1 MRFAL
6 AMHGSRGDV
15 EPCAAVG
22 VELQR
27 RGHDVRIAVPP
38 NLVGFVE
45 SAGLSAVRYGPDS
58 QELIDDDFVR
68 NYWKMQPLNF
78 VRAFKEYVSRGW
90 ADMGATLTSLADGA
104 DVVLTGTI
112 YQGVAA
118 NVAEYYDVPLA
129 ALHYF
134 PSRANGHLVP
144 IVPAPV
150 TRSAISA
157 VWWLYW
163 RMTKDADDRQRRELD
178 LPQATNSLSRR
189 LSDRGTLEIQ
199 AYDELC
205 FPGLAAEW
213 GGRWPFVGALT
224 LQLPTP
230 VDDEVAAWISAGTPP
245 IYFGFGSM
253 PVRSAA
259 DTVAMISAVCAELGE
274 RALICSGWADF
285 GGLPTSDRVKVV
297 RQVNHAAVFPL
308 CRAVVHHGGAGTTA
322 AGMRAGVP
330 ALILWITSD
339 QPIWAAQIKQLK
351 VGVGRSFS
359 RTSERTLTADLRR
372 ILEPSYAVRAGEIA
386 ARMTTSDASVRAAAD
401 LLEEARLKRTKAA
414 G

>member
-1 MRFAL
+1 MKFAL

-27 RGHDVRIAVPP
+27 RGHDVRMAVPP

-45 SAGLSAVRYGPDS
+45 SAGLTAVGYGPDS

-68 NYWKMQPLNF
+68 NYWKLQPLNF

-90 ADMGATLTSLADGA
+90 AEMSTTLTSLADGA
-104 DVVLTGTI
+104 DIVLTGTI

-118 NVAEYYDVPLA
+118 NVAEYYDIPLA
-129 ALHYF
+129 SLHYF
-134 PSRANGHLVP
+134 PSRSNGHLLP
-144 IVPAPV
+144 MVPAPV
-150 TRSAISA
+150 TKSAISA

-163 RMTKDADDRQRRELD
+163 RMTKDADDTQRRELG
-178 LPQATNSLSRR
+178 LPRAAGSLSRR
-189 LSDRGTLEIQ
+189 LTDRGTLEIQ

-213 GGRWPFVGALT
+213 DGRWPFVGALT

-230 VDDEVAAWISAGTPP
+230 ADDEVAAWLSEGTPP

-253 PVRSAA
+253 PVRSAG

-274 RALICSGWADF
+274 RALICSGWTDF
-285 GGLPTSDRVKVV
+285 DGLPASDRVKVV

-322 AGMRAGVP
+322 AGLRAGVP
-330 ALILWITSD
+330 TLILWITSD
-339 QPIWAAQIKQLK
+339 QPIWAAQVRQLK
-351 VGVGRSFS
+351 VGAGRSFS
-359 RTSERTLTADLRR
+359 RTSTSSLTTDLRS
-372 ILEPSYAVRAGEIA
+372 ILEPSYASRAREIA
-386 ARMTTSDASVRAAAD
+386 ARMTTSEASVRAAAD
-401 LLEEARLKRTKAA
+401 LLEEARLKQAKAT